1 MAISREKKE
10 ELVAQYKDLI
20 ENSQTLVFTDYR
32 GITVPEVQS
41 LRNAL
46 SEHSATYMVV
56 KNSLFG
62 IALEQAER
70 PTLNEMLEGPNAV
83 MFVGE
88 DISTSVKA
96 LQDWLKGNDEA
107 FVIKGGL
114 MASSILDIDDVDALT
129 DLPTRE
135 ETLAMI
141 LGALTAPS
149 SKLVRILHAPSEQL
163 ARVLKA
169 PVSGLYNVLNARVQ
183 QMQDEAG

>member
-10 ELVAQYKDLI
+10 ELVAKYKELI
-20 ENSQTLVFTDYR
+20 ESSETLVFTDYR

-41 LRNAL
+41 LRSAL
-46 SEHSATYMVV
+46 SEHSATYMIV

-70 PTLNEMLEGPNAV
+70 PSVTELLQGPNAV

-96 LQDWLKGNDEA
+96 LQDWIKGQDEA
-107 FVIKGGL
+107 VVIKGGL
-114 MASSILDIDDVDALT
+114 MESSVLDVDDVDSLT

-135 ETLAMI
+135 QTLAMI

-149 SKLVRILHAPSEQL
+149 SKLVRTLHAPSEQL
-163 ARVLKA
+163 ARVIKA

-183 QMQDEAG
+183 QMQEDA

>member
-1 MAISREKKE
+1 MAISRAKKE
-10 ELVAQYKDLI
+10 ELVARYKELI
-20 ENSQTLVFTDYR
+20 ENSETLVFTDYR

-46 SEHSATYMVV
+46 GGHQATYMIV
-56 KNSLFG
+56 KNSLFS

-70 PTLNEMLEGPNAV
+70 PELTDLLQGPNAI
-83 MFVGE
+83 MFVAE

-96 LQDWLKGNDEA
+96 LQDWIKEQDDA
-107 FVIKGGL
+107 IVIKGGL
-114 MASSILDIDDVDALT
+114 MASSVLNVDQVDSLT
-129 DLPTRE
+129 DLPTRS

-149 SKLVRILHAPSEQL
+149 SKLVRTLHAPSEQL

-183 QMQDEAG
+183 QLQEEA